1 MTRREKMCARIG
13 DQISAHRQTH
23 GRNSITRIYISKP
36 LYRLLSGINWDDIPK
51 ERRPSLFNIE
61 IKAFDSDKM
70 EYSFAGVLYE
80 AKEV

>member
-1 MTRREKMCARIG
+1 MTKREKMCAEIG
-13 DQISAHRQTH
+13 DKISAHRQTH
-23 GRNSITRIYISKP
+23 GRNSITRIYMSKP